1 MIEAIPKTSIP
12 STSFAFPGLPQR
24 HDHPRE
30 PCLLSREGG
39 WQDAA
44 YGPET
49 TIQPELIQQGA
60 SPHHPLVVTGRTL
73 QINEC
78 RIMAHICV
86 WTVRFGSELI
96 GSLGGCNER

>member
-1 MIEAIPKTSIP
+1 MSIRSRTGPTGATGGIGTPRRKATNWVIEAIPKTSIP

-49 TIQPELIQQGA
+49 TIQPEF
-60 SPHHPLVVTGRTL
+60 T
-73 QINEC
+73 
-78 RIMAHICV
+78 
-86 WTVRFGSELI
+86 
-96 GSLGGCNER
+96 